1 MLGALFMLHGG
12 SIQAVHVPVSIS
24 ITSFL
29 FHLKGGSITCEGRD
43 DAKEFADIRSAMKV
57 LMFKDPEVWDI
68 LKILAA
74 LLHVGNIKY
83 NGIYLICWAYNVV
96 LLQIVTN
103 TYFDMSW

>member
-1 MLGALFMLHGG
+1 M
-12 SIQAVHVPVSIS
+12 SIS

-83 NGIYLICWAYNVV
+83 NGKYLICFTEEPIMLYCYR
-96 LLQIVTN
+96 L
-103 TYFDMSW
+103 

>member
-1 MLGALFMLHGG
+1 MLHGG
-12 SIQAVHVPVSIS
+12 SIPVVHVPVSIS

-83 NGIYLICWAYNVV
+83 NGIYLICFTEEHIMLYCYR
-96 LLQIVTN
+96 L
-103 TYFDMSW
+103 